1 MGTGVKKPSRR
12 RREEGSKA
20 PLTSGLTKHRPPVKA
35 GSWTGSWMSV
45 LALMAAESR
54 TDGGAGLQ
62 LLLNRAKFNERPHMS
77 LSKKREA
84 A

>member
-1 MGTGVKKPSRR
+1 MN
-12 RREEGSKA
+12 
-20 PLTSGLTKHRPPVKA
+20 
-35 GSWTGSWMSV
+35 V
-45 LALMAAESR
+45 LAQMAAESR

-62 LLLNRAKFNERPHMS
+62 LLLNHAKFNERPHMS

>member
-1 MGTGVKKPSRR
+1 MKKQRR
-12 RREEGSKA
+12 RHSDPGSKA
-20 PLTSGLTKHRPPVKA
+20 TLKTGQTPPRVPVKA
-35 GSWTGSWMSV
+35 GPSGTWMSV

-54 TDGGAGLQ
+54 SDGGAGLQ
-62 LLLNRAKFNERPHMS
+62 LLLNHAKFNERPQMS

>member
-1 MGTGVKKPSRR
+1 MKKQRR
-12 RREEGSKA
+12 HRLGPGSKTA
-20 PLTSGLTKHRPPVKA
+20 PKTGKTLPRPVKA
-35 GSWTGSWMSV
+35 GPSGAWMSV

-54 TDGGAGLQ
+54 SDGGAGLQ
-62 LLLNRAKFNERPHMS
+62 LLLNHAKFNERPQMS